1 MIFGQRKLRMSRYV
15 EHVGYG
21 DGSVEDFVTVGIC
34 QSRLELSKTICILFA
49 VYRCK
54 T

>member
-1 MIFGQRKLRMSRYV
+1 MSSMRGM
-15 EHVGYG
+15 EMGMLI
-21 DGSVEDFVTVGIC
+21 EDFVTMGIC
-34 QSRLELSKTICILFA
+34 QSRLELSKTIGRLFA